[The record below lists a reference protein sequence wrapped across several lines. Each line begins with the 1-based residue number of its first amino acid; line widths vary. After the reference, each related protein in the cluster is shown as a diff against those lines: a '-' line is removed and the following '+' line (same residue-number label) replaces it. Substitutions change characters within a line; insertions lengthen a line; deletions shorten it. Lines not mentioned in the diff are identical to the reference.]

1 MQTTQSVC
9 KLSSTHDLTHLQSMA
24 VCKLSCLVCKPGA
37 PSCSRFAHTSSL
49 FVNCW
54 TYLKLSLQTG
64 KLSLQTGG
72 AQLEQVCTHCA
83 AVGSLRSEADQYV
96 VEGEVVIHASLAS
109 LVALGVAL
117 PVSVADLRPQDLRS
131 GRNLRTDYRRRR
143 AALSLQ
149 TGFFQFAN

>member
-1 MQTTQSVC
+1 M
-9 KLSSTHDLTHLQSMA
+9 
-24 VCKLSCLVCKPGA
+24 
-37 PSCSRFAHTSSL
+37 
-49 FVNCW
+49 
-54 TYLKLSLQTG
+54 
-64 KLSLQTGG
+64 QTGG

-131 GRNLRTDYRRRR
+131 GRNLRTDYRRDEQRSVCKLDFFSLQTNFR
-143 AALSLQ
+143 SSTVCKLRFSLQ
-149 TGFFQFAN
+149 TGSSQFAN